1 MKIIPLLLLMY
12 SCAQVPSKAPP
23 QEDLVTVH
31 AALEHARASYLK
43 GCVDAHQALKI
54 TSSYPQC
61 LERAR
66 AHHLELQRFM
76 DYNEEKKQE

>member
-1 MKIIPLLLLMY
+1 MRYIPILLLMY
-12 SCAQVPSKAPP
+12 SCAQVPKSTPP
-23 QEDLVTVH
+23 VEDQVSVS

-43 GCVDAHQALKI
+43 GCVDAHHALKI
-54 TSSYPQC
+54 SASYPQC

-66 AHHLELQRFM
+66 AHLLELQRFM